1 MKRKTNIDYYDEFS
15 TLYEKERWKPYH
27 RFLDASE
34 IEAARPFCEGKE
46 VMEVGCGTGLI
57 LEPLSGIASRTTGI
71 DLSRGMIEKAAA
83 RGLNVGQ
90 ASATDLPFEDE
101 SFDCVVSFKVL
112 AHIPDIAQA
121 VAECARVTRPG
132 GHVVLEFYNR
142 HSIRQ
147 LVKWAKPAQK
157 VAVTGTT
164 DDQVYTRYDSL
175 NDIRGYLPA
184 DMEVVKVGGFR
195 CLAPTY
201 HFYNAPIVGKATVAL
216 ETLLRKT
223 PASRWGGFLI
233 VVARKETG

>member
-1 MKRKTNIDYYDEFS
+1 MTQKANIDYYDEFS

-27 RFLDASE
+27 RFLDESE
-34 IEAARPFCEGKE
+34 IEAARPYCEGKE
-46 VMEVGCGTGLI
+46 VLEVGCGTGLV
-57 LEPLSGIASRTTGI
+57 LEPLSLIGSKASGI

-83 RGLNVGQ
+83 RGLNVTQ
-90 ASATDLPFEDE
+90 ASATNLPFDDD

-147 LVKWAKPAQK
+147 LVKMAKPAQK
-157 VAVTGTT
+157 VADTGTT
-164 DDQVYTRYDSL
+164 DDQVYTRYDTL
-175 NDIRGYLPA
+175 NDIRGYLPPG
-184 DMEVVKVGGFR
+184 MEVVKVGGFR

-201 HFYNAPIVGKATVAL
+201 HFYNAPVVGKATVAV
-216 ETLLRKT
+216 ESLLRKT
-223 PASRWGGFLI
+223 PLSRFGGFLI
-233 VVARKETG
+233 VVARKS